1 MRLLRAHNV
10 RSCAEIF
17 LLRRFVP
24 LVYGILVFE
33 TAFTEIAYAYCEGR
47 FRGAS
52 EDTCSPNTEVSI
64 STPCTLTYFYTHL
77 I

>member
-33 TAFTEIAYAYCEGR
+33 TAFTEIVYASC
-47 FRGAS
+47 
-52 EDTCSPNTEVSI
+52 
-64 STPCTLTYFYTHL
+64 
-77 I
+77 